1 MKYKLIFSFDW
12 TIELHISLLIINLF
26 FGICREDTEA
36 KAQQLRIWR
45 IINLIRA
52 IGAVLGWLVLSF
64 APTTDF
70 TSGKVEWN
78 HFNMVE
84 KIEIY

>member
-1 MKYKLIFSFDW
+1 MLYYLICPI
-12 TIELHISLLIINLF
+12 TIYHP
-26 FGICREDTEA
+26 REDTVMIT
-36 KAQQLRIWR
+36 QQLNIWR

-70 TSGKVEWN
+70 TSGKHVN
-78 HFNMVE
+78 TGFVL
-84 KIEIY
+84 